1 MATQGG
7 TPIAGNVGA
16 AVPELR
22 PTHNRQGHVE
32 GRKTPAEQVV
42 ATIALLVLVI
52 VALLMFVP
60 FAFSVA
66 TSLKTSPE
74 AAKLTF
80 GNMFWP
86 GAPTLDAY
94 QVAFDS
100 NIARWFLNSAM
111 IAAVWII
118 GRAIM
123 DTMAG
128 YAFARMQFPGKNF
141 VFLLILGTMM
151 VPGIVTVIPK
161 FILLKDLRLLDTY
174 GALTIPFLADAFGIF
189 LMKQFF
195 EALPLDLEEAA
206 RVDGANRYQIFRNI
220 VLPNSI
226 PAITA
231 LSIFSFQGSWNSF
244 LEPVIF
250 ISGGSTD
257 LYTLP
262 VGLSSFRAEFS
273 TNWPVL
279 MAISVITTVPM
290 AIFFAVFQRYFIA
303 SNVSSGIKG

>member
-1 MATQGG
+1 MATILKRDTQPKQGE
-7 TPIAGNVGA
+7 VGGA
-16 AVPELR
+16 MS
-22 PTHNRQGHVE
+22 
-32 GRKTPAEQVV
+32 PAERAVQ
-42 ATIALLVLVI
+42 IAVFAILVF

-60 FAFSVA
+60 FAFSLS

-74 AAKLTF
+74 ATQLTF
-80 GNMFWP
+80 SNMFWP
-86 GAPTLDAY
+86 DAPTLDAY
-94 QVAFDS
+94 RTAFDS
-100 NIARWFLNSAM
+100 NIARWFFNSAFV
-111 IAAVWII
+111 AAIWIV

-128 YAFARMQFPGKNF
+128 YAFARIEFPGRNF
-141 VFLLILGTMM
+141 VFILILGTMM

-161 FILLKDLRLLDTY
+161 FILLRDLRLLDTY

-195 EALPLDLEEAA
+195 ESIPRDLEEAA
-206 RVDGANRYQIFRNI
+206 RIDGASRYQMFRQI
-220 VLPNSI
+220 VLPNAI

-231 LSIFSFQGSWNSF
+231 LTIFSFQGSWNSF
-244 LEPVIF
+244 LEPIIF

-262 VGLSSFRAEFS
+262 VGLAQFRAQFQ

-279 MAISVITTVPM
+279 MAISVISTVPI
-290 AIFFAVFQRYFIA
+290 AIFFIVFQRYFIA

>member
-1 MATQGG
+1 
-7 TPIAGNVGA
+7 V
-16 AVPELR
+16 
-22 PTHNRQGHVE
+22 THEHSICPVAR
-32 GRKTPAEQVV
+32 RDTPAERIMRVV
-42 ATIALLVLVI
+42 AYFVLVF

-66 TSLKTSPE
+66 TSLKTTPE
-74 AAKLTF
+74 TLHLTL

-86 GAPTLDAY
+86 QEFTTAAY
-94 QVAFDS
+94 RLAFDS
-100 NIARWFLNSAM
+100 NIARWFFNSAV
-111 IAAVWII
+111 IALAWIV
-118 GRAIM
+118 GRCVM

-128 YAFARMQFPGKNF
+128 YAFARMQFPGRDF
-141 VFLLILGTMM
+141 MFLLILGTMM
-151 VPGIVTVIPK
+151 VPGIVTIIPK
-161 FILLKDLRLLDTY
+161 FILLRDLGLLNSY

-195 EALPLDLEEAA
+195 QSIPIDLEEAA
-206 RVDGANRYQIFRNI
+206 RVDGASRYRIFLNI
-220 VLPNSI
+220 IVPNAI

-231 LSIFSFQGSWNSF
+231 LAIFSFQGSWNSF

-250 ISGGSTD
+250 TSGGNTD

-262 VGLSSFRAEFS
+262 VGLANYRQEYL
-273 TNWPVL
+273 TNWPTL

-290 AIFFAVFQRYFIA
+290 AIFFLIFQRHFIS